1 MSIIRVVMVL
11 QNLGSTDPSWDYVHI
26 ANWNS
31 IEVNLAIVVTCLIV
45 LKPLFRKFA
54 PKLFT
59 TSAQGPVLG
68 EEYHDA
74 TTRRREISASTSRR
88 PTLEIGGGEVLGNEK
103 QLLGSD
109 ASSADVESQVS
120 SSGGIGHMARDD
132 RRATES

>member
-1 MSIIRVVMVL
+1 MSIIRVVIIL
-11 QNLGSTDPSWDYVHI
+11 QNLKSTDPSWDYVRI

-31 IEVNLAIVVTCLIV
+31 IEVNLAIIVTCLIV
-45 LKPLFRKFA
+45 LKPLFRKLV

-74 TTRRREISASTSRR
+74 MTRRPGISALTSRQLT
-88 PTLEIGGGEVLGNEK
+88 PEIGGGEVLGNEK

-109 ASSADVESQVS
+109 ASRADVESQAS
-120 SSGGIGHMARDD
+120 SSGRIGHMA
-132 RRATES
+132 